1 MRQSLLKLR
10 ALIGREPVVFIA
22 ALVIVVGVWG
32 FIELLGEVRE
42 GDSRNFDERI
52 LRAFRNP
59 TDTHRLIGPE
69 WSQTAV
75 RDVTALGGAVVLG
88 LVVFGVAGFLAMTR
102 RQHMMWVVL
111 VAAFG
116 AVAINATLKHFVARA
131 RPDVV
136 PKLTDVNSQS
146 FPSGH
151 SAMSAAVYLTL
162 GGLMAQT
169 VSRRRVKLYFVG
181 LALFLTLLVG
191 LSRVALGV
199 HYPTDVLAGWTIGL
213 VWALLCWMTA
223 RYLQRRGAVEQEDD
237 PDSSEATSVKR

>member
-1 MRQSLLKLR
+1 MRRPLQKLR
-10 ALIGREPVVFIA
+10 ALIGREPLVFIA

-32 FIELLGEVRE
+32 FIEILGDVRE
-42 GDSRNFDERI
+42 GDSRKFDERI
-52 LRAFRNP
+52 LRAFRHP
-59 TDTHRLIGPE
+59 DDPHRLVGPA
-69 WSQTAV
+69 WSETAV
-75 RDVTALGGAVVLG
+75 RDVTALGGAVVMG
-88 LVVFGVAGFLAMTR
+88 LVVFGVAGFLLMTR
-102 RQHMMWVVL
+102 RHHMMWVVL

-116 AVAINATLKHFVARA
+116 AVGINATLKHFVARA

-136 PKLTDVNSQS
+136 PKLTDVNSRS

-151 SAMSAAVYLTL
+151 SATSAAVYLTL

-181 LALFLTLLVG
+181 LALFVTLLVG

-213 VWALLCWMTA
+213 IWALLCWMAA

-237 PDSSEATSVKR
+237 PDSSQATSIKP